1 MHVTGYKEE
10 EIIGKNYQ
18 EFIHPD
24 MREEVIRL
32 FANQL
37 KQGIKNMYSEFLI
50 MTKSGK
56 ELWLGQNTQLIV
68 ADGKITGFQA
78 VSRDISDRK
87 ILEKELKES
96 EERYRNLSIID
107 DLTQL
112 YNSRHFYHQLRT
124 EIDRLERHEYPLAL
138 LLLDIDDFK
147 IFNDTYGHI
156 EGDQVLYRLGSVI
169 KKCLRKTD
177 SAYRYG
183 GEEFT
188 VLFPMTTKE
197 EGILIAERIQEE
209 LKTENFSPLPD
220 KELYLTV
227 SIGLAQYRKPEE
239 MKSFVKRV
247 DHLMYQG
254 KKSGK
259 NKICYD

>member
-1 MHVTGYKEE
+1 MKQQLQIERENINKMNQELEFRVRRRTEDYRIVNKVLQQEIAGHKKAEAALRESQERYKALVENASDLVVRTDRRGNFTFVNISTMHVTGYKEE

-87 ILEKELKES
+87 ILEK
-96 EERYRNLSIID
+96 N
-107 DLTQL
+107 
-112 YNSRHFYHQLRT
+112 
-124 EIDRLERHEYPLAL
+124 
-138 LLLDIDDFK
+138 
-147 IFNDTYGHI
+147 
-156 EGDQVLYRLGSVI
+156 
-169 KKCLRKTD
+169 
-177 SAYRYG
+177 
-183 GEEFT
+183 
-188 VLFPMTTKE
+188 
-197 EGILIAERIQEE
+197 
-209 LKTENFSPLPD
+209 
-220 KELYLTV
+220 
-227 SIGLAQYRKPEE
+227 
-239 MKSFVKRV
+239 
-247 DHLMYQG
+247 
-254 KKSGK
+254 
-259 NKICYD
+259 